1 MPIETRR
8 RDCTKKYAMKKEL
21 GGVAPFSR
29 DLWWDGSSS
38 SVTDVGQLDPGQK
51 LKRLSH
57 PHASDLVDAPQPHP
71 EVLRW
76 KPQS

>member
-1 MPIETRR
+1 LKRGEEIVG
-8 RDCTKKYAMKKEL
+8 KKTCDEKEL

-51 LKRLSH
+51 LKGLSH
-57 PHASDLVDAPQPHP
+57 PHASDLVEAPQPHLNF
-71 EVLRW
+71 VIW